1 MKNLKLDHD
10 EMTLLKEI
18 VYKYSKES
26 EDKYYRLINT
36 SITEEEKKTHA
47 TEKEI
52 LDKLISKLDKK

>member
-18 VYKYSKES
+18 AHKYSKES

-36 SITEEEKKTHA
+36 SITEEENKTHA
-47 TEKEI
+47 TEKKI